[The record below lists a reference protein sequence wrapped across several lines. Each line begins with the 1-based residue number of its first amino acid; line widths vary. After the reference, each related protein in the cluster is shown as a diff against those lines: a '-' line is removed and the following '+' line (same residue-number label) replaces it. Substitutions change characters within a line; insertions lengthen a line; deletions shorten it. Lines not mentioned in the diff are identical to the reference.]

1 MFELLL
7 RPEVQRY
14 IRAHA
19 SVDEKNWLLKHTE
32 VEGVPARVI
41 AQQLAGLRKAK
52 EKLPSWA
59 TSENIIYPPATNLE
73 QTSSEATA
81 RFKEKLVSEITVQH
95 RTGIDLTCG
104 WGVDSFFLSNP
115 FESWTC
121 LERDPGLLAMAQHNH
136 QQLGRQHVVYQHS
149 SAEDW
154 LTHQRLE
161 YDWVYIDPSR
171 RRSGNE
177 KVVSLSACEPDIVSL
192 QATLLQMAPN
202 VLIKTS
208 PLLDIT
214 QALRELTFVR
224 QVYVVAVGNECKEL
238 LFYLQRDFSGEPAME
253 ACHLS
258 DRDPEEISRFSF
270 FVSEEKRTPV
280 VTAEANR
287 FLYEPNAA
295 MMKAGAFK
303 LIGQR
308 YGLQKLHSNS
318 HLYTS
323 AEQMTSFPGRTFEIV
338 ESVKPDKTL
347 VSKLPEGKANILLR
361 NYPLTVEEFKKK
373 TGIREGGETY
383 VIGTRSIKNLSV
395 WLCRKV

>member
-19 SVDEKNWLLKHTE
+19 PVDEKNWLLKHTE
-32 VEGVPARVI
+32 VEGIPARLI

-59 TSENIIYPPATNLE
+59 ASENIIYPPATNLE

-81 RFKEKLVSEITVQH
+81 RFKEKLISEVAVRH

-104 WGVDSFFLSNP
+104 WGVDSFFLSHA

-121 LERDPGLLAMAQHNH
+121 LEREPELLAMAQHNH
-136 QQLGRQHVVYQHS
+136 RQLGRQHIDYQNS

-154 LTHQRLE
+154 LTHQTLE
-161 YDWVYIDPSR
+161 YDWIYVDPSR
-171 RRSGNE
+171 RREGNE
-177 KVVSLSACEPDIVSL
+177 KVVSLSACEPDMVSL
-192 QATLLQMAPN
+192 QAKLLKIAPN

-214 QALRELTFVR
+214 QALRELIFVR
-224 QVYVVAVGNECKEL
+224 RIYVVAVGNECKEL
-238 LFYLQRDFSGEPAME
+238 LFYLQRDFSGEPAIE

-258 DRDPEEISRFSF
+258 DREPEAFSRFSF

-280 VTAEANR
+280 VTGEANR

-308 YGLQKLHSNS
+308 YGLQKLHPNS

-323 AEQMTSFPGRTFEIV
+323 AEQMTSFPGRTFEIM

-347 VSKLPEGKANILLR
+347 VTKLPEGQANILLR
-361 NYPLTVEEFKKK
+361 NYPLTVAEFKKK
-373 TGIREGGETY
+373 TGIKEGGELY
-383 VIGTRSIKNLSV
+383 LIGARSIENPSL